1 MKSERSYAKELL
13 KNNLNALIVIFFI
26 VSFYNNCG
34 CVALNGDSSSMD
46 NDQSSTDMMENDPNL
61 LIIPNKQGYGKDIPN
76 PIDLPSDK
84 LTGTLSFFTSDI
96 IVMIRLHRK
105 SSKSVLT

>member
-26 VSFYNNCG
+26 VSFYKNCG
-34 CVALNGDSSSMD
+34 CEALNGDSSSMD

-84 LTGTLSFFTSDI
+84 LTGTCFTFDI
-96 IVMIRLHRK
+96 IFMISLNYGIPKHAI
-105 SSKSVLT
+105 